1 MKLKSEIYLWHSRA
15 LIFGVPVNAAP
26 HSHNA
31 PQLSIGLDEQFSL
44 SCGENLEPKVMRA
57 ALIGANVE
65 HSFGDS
71 SGRLINLYFDPE
83 SRTARELSDR
93 MNPSSN
99 LEIETEAVESL
110 LADLRNGW
118 ESSFSCRDAFALTEN
133 LLQTLFQSRKFESD
147 YDPRIKRALEI
158 LKNAPDNLISA
169 DAVAA
174 EINLSPSRFAH
185 LFRNQ
190 VGLPVRRYLLWTRL
204 RNAVR
209 MLGEGESLTT
219 IAHAAGFADSAHLTR
234 TFKQMFGVAPSE
246 IFQNSQFVQVRF
258 CDE

>member
-1 MKLKSEIYLWHSRA
+1 MKSEIYLWHSRA

-31 PQLSIGLDEQFSL
+31 PQLSIGLDERFSL
-44 SCGENLEPKVMRA
+44 RYGENQKPERMRA
-57 ALIGANVE
+57 ALIGANVR

-71 SGRLINLYFDPE
+71 TGRLVNLYFDPE
-83 SRTARELSDR
+83 SRTARELAEK
-93 MNPSSN
+93 MNAQN
-99 LEIETEAVESL
+99 YLEIESALVENFL
-110 LADLRNGW
+110 PALQNNW
-118 ESSFSCRDAFALTEN
+118 ESSFSCRDALALTEN
-133 LLQTLFQSRKFESD
+133 LLQTLFQARKSESD
-147 YDPRIKRALEI
+147 FDPRIKRALVI

-169 DAVAA
+169 ETVAA

-185 LFRNQ
+185 LFRAQ

-219 IAHAAGFADSAHLTR
+219 VAHAAGFADSAHLTR
-234 TFKQMFGVAPSE
+234 TFKQMFGLAPSE
-246 IFQNSQFVQVRF
+246 IFQNSRFVQVRF